1 MRIVRLTGSGV
12 ASRLGFDIE
21 EIENLRVALDELA
34 SMAIEFAAGGE
45 LEITFFT
52 TDTELRIDGRAPVAD
67 GADVG
72 VEALTAQILKA
83 VIDDY
88 ELRASRRPRLLL
100 VRDPPAAD
108 LRWRSPRRSAQNRG
122 RSSSSTDEPA
132 TASSATN

>member
-1 MRIVRLTGSGV
+1 MTAAIPNEGVVRLAVPAALEYVRIVRLTGSGV

-45 LEITFFT
+45 LEISFFT
-52 TDTELRIDGRAPVAD
+52 TDSELRIEGRAPLAE
-67 GADVG
+67 GADVC

-88 ELRASRRPRLLL
+88 ELRAADGNVCFSCVTRRPLI
-100 VRDPPAAD
+100 
-108 LRWRSPRRSAQNRG
+108 
-122 RSSSSTDEPA
+122 
-132 TASSATN
+132 